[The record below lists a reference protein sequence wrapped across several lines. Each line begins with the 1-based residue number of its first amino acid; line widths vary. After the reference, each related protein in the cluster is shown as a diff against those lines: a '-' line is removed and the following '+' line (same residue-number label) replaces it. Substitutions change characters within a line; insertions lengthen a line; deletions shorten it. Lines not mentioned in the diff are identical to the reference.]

1 MAFRVNTIAFLPPV
15 NTRMTIPADELEVVE
30 VQGDI
35 WIVDVLRSKMD
46 LVVYD
51 NTGVIDAVLKTHLA
65 KSLFVFDISVAA
77 ILPRLA
83 LIEC

>member
-1 MAFRVNTIAFLPPV
+1 MAFRVYPITFLPPV

-35 WIVDVLRSKMD
+35 WTVGVLRSKMD

-51 NTGVIDAVLKTHLA
+51 STGVIDAVLKTYLA
-65 KSLFVFDISVAA
+65 
-77 ILPRLA
+77 
-83 LIEC
+83 